1 MRHTL
6 SYIGDA
12 MLAVRV
18 ENDLESRLA
27 ALAKARGSSKSE
39 LVREAILRLLED
51 EEDANLAATALS
63 RTRSTKTLAQLRK
76 QLGLDG

>member
-1 MRHTL
+1 
-6 SYIGDA
+6 

-18 ENDLESRLA
+18 ESDLESRLE
-27 ALAKARGSSKSE
+27 ALAKVRRSSKSE

-51 EEDANLAATALS
+51 EEDADLAAKALS
-63 RTRSTKTLAQLRK
+63 ETRSTKTLAQLRK